1 MKLERLDEW
10 LTRVEPGD
18 MLQVVREAPLYPQS
32 MWTQLSDDD
41 TWILSM
47 PVLDPGDHV
56 IALDVMHDDRDPD
69 DVRTFAALVMT
80 HLGVGCVLL
89 LNEHFRTL

>member
-1 MKLERLDEW
+1 VSRAQYDEW
-10 LTRVEPGD
+10 LSGVEPGD
-18 MLQVVREAPLYPQS
+18 MLLVLQDAPLYPQS

-47 PVLDPGDHV
+47 PVLEPDDHV
-56 IALDVMHDDRDPD
+56 IVLDVMNDDHDPD

-89 LNEHFRTL
+89 LKTHFGTL